1 MGVRLNS
8 SIEWSDTPHFKLN
21 KERCPF
27 LNKDNLCD
35 IMLNLGEDKI
45 CEICKHHPRFYNY
58 VENYAECG
66 LGLCCEEA
74 ARIIIGKKSHVKLIY
89 DGVFNDL
96 PDIIRLRNNSIEILQ
111 DASVSIEERLSTL
124 FSQFNIEPFLYD
136 NKKWISFLNNLE
148 HLENNW
154 STILKSILIEHN
166 KIDLASFNNYMN
178 GREIEYEQLCVY
190 ILYRH
195 LSNAVDHID
204 FIARIKFVA
213 LAYHLLHSI
222 GAYIFSSTNNFTFE
236 DQIELMRLFSAE
248 IEYSDENLDIIFD
261 ELSN

>member
-1 MGVRLNS
+1 M
-8 SIEWSDTPHFKLN
+8 
-21 KERCPF
+21 
-27 LNKDNLCD
+27 
-35 IMLNLGEDKI
+35 
-45 CEICKHHPRFYNY
+45 
-58 VENYAECG
+58 
-66 LGLCCEEA
+66 
-74 ARIIIGKKSHVKLIY
+74 
-89 DGVFNDL
+89 
-96 PDIIRLRNNSIEILQ
+96 
-111 DASVSIEERLSTL
+111 
-124 FSQFNIEPFLYD
+124 YD

-190 ILYRH
+190 MLYRH
-195 LSNAVDHID
+195 LSNAVDDID

-248 IEYSDENLDIIFD
+248 IEYSDENLDIILD